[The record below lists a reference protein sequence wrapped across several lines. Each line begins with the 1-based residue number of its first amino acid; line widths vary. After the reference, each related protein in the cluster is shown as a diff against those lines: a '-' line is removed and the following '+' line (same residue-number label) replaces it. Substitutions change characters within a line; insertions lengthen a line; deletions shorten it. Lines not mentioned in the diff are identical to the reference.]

1 MIPRMLVPLAR
12 TAQLLSIRRMTVTA
26 VTAAT
31 IAVTTGGGAAAASG
45 AHPPAGHAP
54 GGMLRAGHSVGGF
67 WPACP
72 LPRPGHAQC
81 LALFRP
87 QTAVNRAIA
96 AGVTGPASTPRGWSP
111 RAIESAYQLP
121 VTRGSHQT
129 VAVSIAYDTPALGRY
144 LAVYRSHYGLP
155 PCTAASGCLRVV
167 NQDGKPSP
175 LPRLAETGWSVEATL
190 DVSMISAACPH
201 CKILVVEGRSDSFAD
216 LAATEVTAAR
226 LGAAVISN
234 SYGGRESGFSQVYR
248 RAYDRPGHTIV
259 ASSGDSGFAAASF
272 PANLASVTAVGGTAL
287 HRARNARG
295 FAETVWKQPEI
306 FAASGSG
313 CSAYVAKPGWQ
324 RDGHC
329 PGRTVADVAAVAT
342 GVPIYEKYWGGW
354 LTVAGTSIS
363 APLVA
368 GVYGLAGNAATR
380 TPGDLYRHP
389 SSLFDVTTGDNALFG
404 TPARACGG
412 DYLCT
417 AKKGYDA
424 PTGLGTPNGVGAF

>member
-12 TAQLLSIRRMTVTA
+12 PARLLPIRRMTVTA

-31 IAVTTGGGAAAASG
+31 VAVTIGGGAAAASG
-45 AHPPAGHAP
+45 ARPPAGHSAD
-54 GGMLRAGHSVGGF
+54 GF

-81 LALFRP
+81 LVLFRP
-87 QTAVNRAIA
+87 QAAVNRAVA
-96 AGVTGPASTPRGWSP
+96 AGVAGPAGTPQGWGP
-111 RAIESAYQLP
+111 QAIEAAYKLP
-121 VTRGSHQT
+121 VARDSRQT
-129 VAVSIAYDTPALGRY
+129 VAVSIAYDTPALGSY
-144 LAVYRSHYGLP
+144 LAVYRGHYGLP
-155 PCTAASGCLRVV
+155 PCTVASGCLRIV
-167 NQDGKPSP
+167 NQDGTSSP
-175 LPRLAETGWSVEATL
+175 LPRSGEPSGWSVEAAL
-190 DVSMISAACPH
+190 DVSMISASCPR
-201 CKILVVEGRSDSFAD
+201 CQILVVEARSDSVAD
-216 LAATEVTAAR
+216 LAATENTAAR

-234 SYGGRESGFSQVYR
+234 SYGARENGFAQAFAASYR
-248 RAYDRPGHTIV
+248 HRGHTIV
-259 ASSGDSGFAAASF
+259 VASGDSGFTAASF
-272 PANLASVTAVGGTAL
+272 PANLASVTAVAGTTL
-287 HRARNARG
+287 HRAGNARG

-306 FAASGSG
+306 FGASGSG

-342 GVPIYEKYWGGW
+342 GVPIYEQHFGGW

-363 APLVA
+363 APLIA
-368 GVYGLAGNAATR
+368 GVYGLAGHAATL
-380 TPGDLYRHP
+380 TPGDLYQHA

-404 TPARACGG
+404 TPAQACGG

-424 PTGLGTPNGVGAF
+424 PTGLGAPNGIGAF